1 MKLIYKNQSGLEVFA
16 KTKEDDGYE
25 DGHYYEA
32 RHTDIGD
39 SEVHTELGELN
50 FQNGPIP
57 VAGVNGWT
65 NEALLAVLINRTEVL
80 NNKFH
85 SEENDRA
92 LFHMKCALDAFDAR
106 TARRVARG
114 VEGKLVK

>member
-1 MKLIYKNQSGLEVFA
+1 MKPIYQNQSGLTVYVE
-16 KTKEDDGYE
+16 TKEDEGVE
-25 DGHYYEA
+25 DGHHYEYGHIEESNYA
-32 RHTDIGD
+32 
-39 SEVHTELGELN
+39 VLGSLD
-50 FQNGPIP
+50 FQDGPVP
-57 VAGVNGWT
+57 VAGVNGLT
-65 NEALLAVLINRTEVL
+65 NEAALAILIHRTEVL
-80 NNKFH
+80 NAKFH